1 MDPEGIVDA
10 LRHVCAGLVP
20 GGVVVDLQAIE
31 PSGGVEI
38 DDHQVGRI
46 DDSRFFARARRSVAG
61 LDQLVAEGRLR
72 AGPYEIFD
80 TLVRYDTGDELVTA
94 IADSSERVMSAA
106 LAARLA
112 NTGPVVVRERSLVRV
127 FEWVALYA

>member
-10 LRHVCAGLVP
+10 LRHVCESLVP

-38 DDHQVGRI
+38 DGRPVGRI
-46 DDSRFFARARRSVAG
+46 DDSRFFERARRSVAG
-61 LDQLVAEGRLR
+61 LDQLLTDGLLKP
-72 AGPYEIFD
+72 GPQETFD

-94 IADSSERVMSAA
+94 IADSSERQMSEA
-106 LAARLA
+106 LAAQLTGA
-112 NTGPVVVRERSLVRV
+112 GPVVVRETSFVRICERV
-127 FEWVALYA
+127 SR